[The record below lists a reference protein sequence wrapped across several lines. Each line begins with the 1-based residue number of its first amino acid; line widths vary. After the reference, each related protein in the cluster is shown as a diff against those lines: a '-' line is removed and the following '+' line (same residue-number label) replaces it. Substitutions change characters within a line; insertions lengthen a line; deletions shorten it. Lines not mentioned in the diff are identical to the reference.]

1 MSKQLIGN
9 YAEKPAWRQKP
20 AWRLQHEAQPVVGTP
35 AEFYLNFGQPIYP

>member
-9 YAEKPAWRQKP
+9 YAEKP